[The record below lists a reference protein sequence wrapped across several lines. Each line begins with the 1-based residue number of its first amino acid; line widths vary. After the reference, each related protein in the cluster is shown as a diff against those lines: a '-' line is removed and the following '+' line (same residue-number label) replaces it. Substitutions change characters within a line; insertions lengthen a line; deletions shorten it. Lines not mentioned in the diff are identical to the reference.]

1 MQDTHKPST
10 HKHST
15 ETILAL
21 LFALL
26 ALLLLAPRVHSQ
38 DTPLQSVTPIEA
50 LQTLTKRANRPLPAG
65 TRLLSL
71 RVTDG
76 LAVADFSRELKA
88 NFSGGDSQEVAAV
101 NSVLRVLGRYPEI
114 SRAQI
119 LMAGR
124 SLDSLGGLL
133 VLSGPLPVLRPDQD
147 NSGHTRRLFLHRRAV
162 PEKAKEDVHA
172 RHSLT

>member
-1 MQDTHKPST
+1 MQDTHKRSHT
-10 HKHST
+10 T
-15 ETILAL
+15 ETTLVI

-38 DTPLQSVTPIEA
+38 DTTHLSATPAAA
-50 LQTLTKRANRPLPAG
+50 LSALADQPNGPLPAG

-71 RVTDG
+71 RVSDG

-88 NFSGGDSQEVAAV
+88 HFTGGDSQEVAAV

-119 LMAGR
+119 TMAGR
-124 SLDSLGGLL
+124 PLDSLGGLL
-133 VLSGPLPVLRPDQD
+133 VLSSPLPVLRPDQD
-147 NSGHTRRLFLHRRAV
+147 NGGHTRRLFLHRRAA
-162 PEKAKEDVHA
+162 PDGAEDAPRA

>member
-1 MQDTHKPST
+1 MQGTR
-10 HKHST
+10 KHSPAA
-15 ETILAL
+15 ILVI

-26 ALLLLAPRVHSQ
+26 ALLLPAPRACSQ
-38 DTPLQSVTPIEA
+38 DAT
-50 LQTLTKRANRPLPAG
+50 TLTATPAEAVTALAARASGPLPAG

-88 NFSGGDSQEVAAV
+88 NFAGGDSQEVAAV
-101 NSVLRVLGRYPEI
+101 NSILRVLGRYHEI

-119 LMAGR
+119 TMAGKP
-124 SLDSLGGLL
+124 LDSLGGLL

-147 NSGHTRRLFLHRRAV
+147 NAGQPRRRFFHRQAA
-162 PEKAKEDVHA
+162 PEKAKTAPRAHHA
-172 RHSLT
+172 FS

>member
-1 MQDTHKPST
+1 MQDTHSSHRA

-38 DTPLQSVTPIEA
+38 DATQTPSPTEA
-50 LQTLTKRANRPLPAG
+50 LTALTARANGPLPAG

-71 RVTDG
+71 RVSDG

-88 NFSGGDSQEVAAV
+88 NFQGGDSQEVAAV

-114 SRAQI
+114 SRTQI

-124 SLDSLGGLL
+124 PLDSLGGLL
-133 VLSGPLPVLRPDQD
+133 VLSSPLPVLRPDQD
-147 NSGHTRRLFLHRRAV
+147 NSGQPRRRFFHRKAA
-162 PEKAKEDVHA
+162 PEKAKAAPRSRHA
-172 RHSLT
+172 LS